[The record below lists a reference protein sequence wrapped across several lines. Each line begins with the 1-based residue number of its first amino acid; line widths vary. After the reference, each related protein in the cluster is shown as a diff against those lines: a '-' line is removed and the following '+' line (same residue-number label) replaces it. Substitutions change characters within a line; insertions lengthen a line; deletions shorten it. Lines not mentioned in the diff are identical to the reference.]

1 MTGLLGIPS
10 SSSYALIGGLYVV
23 AAIAGFGIDVVHM
36 EGMVKVFL
44 GLFIFPLSR

>member
-10 SSSYALIGGLYVV
+10 SSSNALIGWLYVG
-23 AAIAGFGIDVVHM
+23 AAIAGFGINIVHM

-44 GLFIFPLSR
+44 GFLYLR